1 LCQEKSG
8 NPAQNSDQC
17 IGTAGSVETVPNMD
31 VLCVWTWLESKRQKL
46 QLLVQDLYLVSS
58 ILRLI
63 DMATGEINISP

>member
-1 LCQEKSG
+1 
-8 NPAQNSDQC
+8 
-17 IGTAGSVETVPNMD
+17 VETVPNVD